1 MNYRRSRRQ
10 SKRTNR
16 SNRSKKLRNRRGGA
30 MDAPTLIRAY
40 NNWATR
46 NGSVD
51 EYPLATG
58 FTLEG
63 GHVILTEKRKESD
76 GVKNRMVARFNTT
89 SKKLEIMSGDPDEA
103 NLVAELTETQ
113 IYQLARNE

>member
-1 MNYRRSRRQ
+1 
-10 SKRTNR
+10 
-16 SNRSKKLRNRRGGA
+16 
-30 MDAPTLIRAY
+30 MDTETLIRAY

-46 NGSVD
+46 RNQH
-51 EYPLATG
+51 EYPLASG

-63 GHVILTEKRKESD
+63 GHIILVEKRKESD

-89 SKKLEIMSGDPDEA
+89 TKKLEIMSGDPDEA
-103 NLVAELTETQ
+103 DLTAEFTEEQ